1 MNQHSPGEWPA
12 VEGADEDQYVRLA
25 SERARREM
33 VLNSIRAHLEEQPTR
48 NSVLSVARHW
58 CADIVAMAGEVAKK
72 LRSSG

>member
-1 MNQHSPGEWPA
+1 VNEHRPDEGPA
-12 VEGADEDQYVRLA
+12 PESADEDLYVQLA

-48 NSVLSVARHW
+48 NSILSVARHW

-72 LRSSG
+72 PRSSG